1 MNEVQPMNSI
11 KRFLSLSLC
20 MLVFTG
26 VMLVFTGVRA
36 WGLPLNGIGTA
47 AFPAQAQGQPAQ
59 EPAQSATFTGTIAK
73 FGEQYVL
80 HDSSGAV
87 YKLDDP
93 ERAKPFVGK
102 SVKVTGKLD
111 AGAKVIRVESIEGA

>member
-1 MNEVQPMNSI
+1 MNSI

-20 MLVFTG
+20 
-26 VMLVFTGVRA
+26 MLVFTGVRA

-59 EPAQSATFTGTIAK
+59 EPAQSTTFTGTIAK
-73 FGEQYVL
+73 FGEQSGGGTIYVL
-80 HDSSGAV
+80 RDSSGAV

-111 AGAKVIRVESIEGA
+111 AGAKVIHVDSIEGA

>member
-1 MNEVQPMNSI
+1 MNSI

-26 VMLVFTGVRA
+26 VTLVFTGVRA

-73 FGEQYVL
+73 FRDSEVYVL
-80 HDSSGAV
+80 KDSSGAV

-93 ERAKPFVGK
+93 ERAKPFLGK

-111 AGAKVIRVESIEGA
+111 AGAKVIRVDSIEGA